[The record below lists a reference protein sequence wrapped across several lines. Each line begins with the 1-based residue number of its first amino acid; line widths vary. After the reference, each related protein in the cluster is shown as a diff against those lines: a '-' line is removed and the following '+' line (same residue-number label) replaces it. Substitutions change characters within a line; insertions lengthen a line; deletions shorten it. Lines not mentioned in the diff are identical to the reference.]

1 MIAHHPSDLTL
12 ARLAGGSLGAGPQLV
27 VATHLSGCSQ
37 CRGRMMSFEAVGGAM
52 LDGAPRHA

>member
-12 ARLAGGSLGAGPQLV
+12 ARLAAGTLGAGPRLV

-37 CRGRMMSFEAVGGAM
+37 CRGRLQSFETVGGAM
-52 LDGAPRHA
+52 LDGRRRAV